1 MGGKSRNQT
10 SSRLGLHFGGK
21 SVNQDFD
28 TLIDWL
34 SAQDLTST
42 PMNHEEA
49 TVQSFI
55 IPVRRE
61 RYLEFLKSPKNRK
74 KFIDLLA
81 HFKHLDPKFATNVT
95 GNQSNPSAL
104 LKLLLG
110 KGAGTKCWVISENA
124 ELDGKEIDL
133 HNALKETVGR
143 QMGTFISCIPGKL
156 AYFENEDGRYILE
169 RKS

>member
-1 MGGKSRNQT
+1 
-10 SSRLGLHFGGK
+10 
-21 SVNQDFD
+21 V
-28 TLIDWL
+28 
-34 SAQDLTST
+34 
-42 PMNHEEA
+42 NHEEA
-49 TVQSFI
+49 VVHAFI

-74 KFIDLLA
+74 KFISVLA
-81 HFKHLDPKFATNVT
+81 HFKHLDPKFATSIA
-95 GNQSNPSAL
+95 GSQSKPSAL

-110 KGAGTKCWVISENA
+110 KGAGIKCWVISENA

-133 HNALKETVGR
+133 QTALKETVGR

-156 AYFENEDGRYILE
+156 AYFEDEDGRFILE